1 MVDHHDVC
9 QEINNL
15 SQREVISLG
24 GALGLLYPRLK
35 EMTGPLPEEM
45 VAAWLSKEDNVLKRT
60 GQPTWRSLA
69 DALKR
74 TGHADLAEK
83 IITKRRLEQRSWKS
97 MRLLCMH
104 VFNMHIYYMLL
115 CEPRVN
121 KVVTSV
127 TED

>member
-1 MVDHHDVC
+1 MVDHHDIIC

-15 SQREVISLG
+15 SQKELISLG

-35 EMTGPLPEEM
+35 QMTPLPEEM

-83 IITKRRLEQRSWKS
+83 ILTKRRLQQRSRKS
-97 MRLLCMH
+97 MHLMCMH
-104 VFNMHIYYMLL
+104 ACAFYMHH
-115 CEPRVN
+115 ESFGVRF
-121 KVVTSV
+121 
-127 TED
+127 EH